1 MNVMRYV
8 AAAVSMLGFSCQAEA
23 KLVSFDYSGV
33 IEYVDADWA
42 PFDVGTPFSGTVSYD
57 SDAKPFG
64 GTTTESYYNL
74 QGALSVTIGGYT
86 QTYNEFDAFVRAGAS
101 GQDNIFSFSSPFS
114 GGGSPYQWTIQFAD
128 YTGSYL
134 TSTGLPDVAPP
145 ALSEK
150 EGYTSFGISDG
161 PESARSVGST
171 AFIAAVPEPTTWAMM
186 IIGLA
191 FVGLYLRK
199 RASMEGVNPTPQM
212 ISRAAA

>member
-1 MNVMRYV
+1 MKLMGYVVAV
-8 AAAVSMLGFSCQAEA
+8 AAMLGFSGQAEA

-42 PFDVGTPFSGTVSYD
+42 PFDVGTAFSGSVSYD
-57 SDAKPFG
+57 SDATPFG
-64 GTTTESYYNL
+64 GTPTESYYTL

-101 GQDNIFSFSSPFS
+101 GQDNIFAFSSPFA
-114 GGGSPYQWTIQFAD
+114 GGGNPYQWTIQFAD
-128 YTGSYL
+128 YAGSYL
-134 TSTGLPDVAPP
+134 TSTGLPEVPPP

-150 EGYTSFGISDG
+150 EGYTSFGISEG

-191 FVGLYLRK
+191 FVGLFLRK
-199 RASMEGVNPTPQM
+199 RAASAGTHTSRGPISM
-212 ISRAAA
+212 AAA